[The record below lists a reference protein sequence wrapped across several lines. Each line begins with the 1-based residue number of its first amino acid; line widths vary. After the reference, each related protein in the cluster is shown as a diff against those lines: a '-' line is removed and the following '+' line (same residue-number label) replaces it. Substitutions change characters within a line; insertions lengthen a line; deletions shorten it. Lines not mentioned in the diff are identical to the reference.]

1 MKTRAFVEALSV
13 AISKDLNDFKVQVN
27 KNDKGVVNSVTVMF
41 REKNDANG
49 ESTLGRYAKMCKLL
63 EQLGSV
69 MSRYSDRLDTV
80 AKPDFMSDFAKFNK
94 ETRLVLD
101 KLRKSSTQWRIRI
114 SGDYTY
120 LNYTLPND
128 FRPIGGFM
136 NDVYVVRES
145 EKNSWISSENAD
157 AIIDCIIDDYIAKV
171 GVKMKKNAS

>member
-27 KNDKGVVNSVTVMF
+27 KNKKGVVNSITVMF
-41 REKNDANG
+41 REKNDVNG

-69 MSRYSDRLDTV
+69 MSRYSDKLTTV
-80 AKPDFMSDFAKFNK
+80 TKPDFMSDFEKFNK

-101 KLRKSSTQWRIRI
+101 NLRKSASQWGIRI

-120 LNYTLPND
+120 LNYTLSND
-128 FRPIGGFM
+128 FRPIGSFM
-136 NDVYVVRES
+136 HDVYVVRES
-145 EKNSWISSENAD
+145 EKNSWISSENAN

-171 GVKMKKNAS
+171 GIKMKKTTS